1 MKRGAEAE
9 KIGSAQPPNLMALR
23 LFAGFAQLEGLR
35 FGCRKRSLEKLA
47 KSQAMFILRAD
58 KQALHPMKKNRSLN
72 IHRHQAFAKSCTQAI
87 VRRFFVLFFSIVPFF
102 PGSLQAQHL
111 EVGGFIGA
119 SNYQGDLSNNSSA
132 IYFRETHPAAAVFGA
147 YNMNA
152 WLNLKLAFTY
162 ATLSGKDAN
171 SNNEAV
177 RRRNLSFRSPVY
189 ELGLTLEFNLPGF
202 DPYNLNKP
210 FSAYLFAGLGYS
222 WFKPKAL
229 YAGNWVALQP
239 LGTEG
244 QGLPGYPNPYRLN
257 TLVLPM
263 GIGLKYAVTDKLSV
277 GLEVGARRAFTDY
290 LDDVS
295 GSYVSLAELAAG
307 NSELSAL
314 LSNRTGEYLGT
325 EPVSLPTGT
334 PRGDQ
339 SPTDW
344 YFLSGIR
351 VSWHFLDNGLM
362 GSRKRLRRNKR
373 SGCNN

>member
-1 MKRGAEAE
+1 MKET
-9 KIGSAQPPNLMALR
+9 
-23 LFAGFAQLEGLR
+23 
-35 FGCRKRSLEKLA
+35 
-47 KSQAMFILRAD
+47 RAF
-58 KQALHPMKKNRSLN
+58 KFPF
-72 IHRHQAFAKSCTQAI
+72 QAFAKYFPPKRLKRNIYSC
-87 VRRFFVLFFSIVPFF
+87 LFLLFALFSQ
-102 PGSLQAQHL
+102 GRLQAQHFEL
-111 EVGGFIGA
+111 GALIGA

-132 IYFRETHPAAAVFGA
+132 IYLKETHPAAGLFGT
-147 YNMNA
+147 YNINA
-152 WLNLKLAFTY
+152 WLNLKMSFSY
-162 ATLSGKDAN
+162 ATISGKDAN

-177 RRRNLSFRSPVY
+177 RRRNLSFRSPLY
-189 ELGLTLEFNLPGF
+189 ELGFNLEFNVPGF

-229 YAGNWVALQP
+229 YEGSWIALQP

-257 TLVLPM
+257 TLVLPL
-263 GIGLKYAVTDKLSV
+263 GIGVKYALTDKWSIGFEL
-277 GLEVGARRAFTDY
+277 GARRAFTDY

-295 GSYVSLAELAAG
+295 GQYVSPAELAAG

-339 SPTDW
+339 APADW
-344 YFLSGIR
+344 YFISGFR

-373 SGCNN
+373 SGCNT